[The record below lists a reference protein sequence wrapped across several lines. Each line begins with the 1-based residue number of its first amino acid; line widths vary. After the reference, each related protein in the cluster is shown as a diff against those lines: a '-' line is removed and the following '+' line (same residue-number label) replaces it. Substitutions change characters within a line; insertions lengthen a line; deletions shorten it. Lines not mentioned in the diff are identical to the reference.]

1 MTDTQQPPPDTE
13 QEQPIISPPDVEEEQ
28 PASVSSHPIPVL
40 SPPADREEKKT
51 DNRFTVLLIGVAL
64 TVLLGIAAIMVWV
77 LPIADRQQSV
87 SPGPPENLQETGIPP
102 DEGDRTDQMI
112 RQAEMILGDW
122 LKIQAM
128 AEAENVSAWGA
139 DSYQAILNTAAAG
152 DRLLLDNKLTEAE
165 RTFRQAIED
174 LQELLASKK
183 DRLAS
188 ALAKGEA
195 ALAAL
200 DSRTAAQAF
209 DLALAIDRAN
219 KQALQGAE
227 RSRNLD
233 RVVFLYHS
241 GLELEKK
248 FDLEGAKKLLQQ
260 AVAIDEEFIPARV
273 ALSRIENRMQEL
285 SFQEAMSR
293 TLKSLE
299 KNDLTAARQT
309 LREAS
314 RLRPSDTSVMD
325 AGLRLAAMEKAQKL
339 ARLQDKAAKLAT
351 EERWAEVVLVYDE
364 ALAIDPQFGFAGQG
378 RKQAKQRYEL
388 DQAVQAILARPDRLQ
403 ESGVLT
409 EAEQVLA
416 TAESIDNPGPR
427 LQKQR
432 ELLAQLI
439 RTAST
444 PAEVILRSDNATRVV
459 IYRVGRFGQFQEKR
473 VSLRPGTYTVVGTRP
488 GFRDVRKTLKVQA
501 ADKPTIFEIRCEEP
515 I

>member
-1 MTDTQQPPPDTE
+1 MTDTQQPRPDTE
-13 QEQPIISPPDVEEEQ
+13 QKQPVLSPPDDEEGQ
-28 PASVSSHPIPVL
+28 PVLSHSKPVL
-40 SPPADREEKKT
+40 SPPADREEKKP
-51 DNRFTVLLIGVAL
+51 DNRFTVLVIGVAL

-77 LPIADRQQSV
+77 LPFTDRQQSV
-87 SPGPPENLQETGIPP
+87 TPGLPENLQETSIPP
-102 DEGDRTDQMI
+102 DEGHSSDQI
-112 RQAEMILGDW
+112 SQPAEMILGDW

-139 DSYQAILNTAAAG
+139 DSYQTILNKAAAG
-152 DRLLLDNKLTEAE
+152 DRLLLDNKLTEAGL
-165 RTFRQAIED
+165 TFRQAIED
-174 LQELLASKK
+174 LQALLASKN
-183 DRLAS
+183 DRLTS

-248 FDLEGAKKLLQQ
+248 FDLVSAKKLLQQ
-260 AVAIDEEFIPARV
+260 AVAIDEEFIPARA

-309 LREAS
+309 LHEAS

-339 ARLQDKAAKLAT
+339 ARLRDKAAKLAT

-364 ALAIDPQFGFAGQG
+364 VLAIDPQFGFAGQG

-388 DQAVQAILARPDRLQ
+388 DQAVQAIFARPDRLQ

-444 PAEVILRSDNATRVV
+444 PAEVILRSDNATSVV
-459 IYRVGRFGQFQEKR
+459 IYRFGRFGQFQEKR